1 MSNNFNMVMND
12 LLGECNLV
20 KEECDVLILTASYG
34 GGHNQVA
41 RALTSA
47 IQLQA
52 PGMKIITVDY
62 CDLMVPFFNRL
73 TQFGYMQSI
82 RHFPVGYALYYQAT
96 GKISPDSFW
105 QRHLNKIGYSELMM
119 LVDNLQPR
127 LIIATFPIPAGV
139 LSEMKESG
147 HLNVPIVTVITDMCV
162 HSQWIHPNTDLYIVG
177 SSEVADGLVERGVS
191 RSIIMDSGIPI
202 LSEFNNSFNKEELR
216 KAFGFE
222 PNDKVIIIMGGSDGI
237 FRATRF
243 KLHRTLEQ
251 LPSGVKAL
259 ILTGYNHDLYE
270 KLQPLTSKYSNFRVE
285 KFYQNMADLMHM
297 ADLLITKAGGITISE
312 ALASGL
318 PMIIYKPTPGQEEV
332 NANYLWRHRAAIIAK
347 TEHRVRTATAR
358 LVSDEQF
365 RLYFH
370 KNCLKLG
377 HSDSAAVAAKGILRM
392 LTPVTRSKL
401 SITKELRGEVRA

>member
-1 MSNNFNMVMND
+1 M
-12 LLGECNLV
+12 V
-20 KEECDVLILTASYG
+20 KESCDVLILSASYG

-62 CDLMVPFFNRL
+62 CDLMLPFFNRL
-73 TQFGYMQSI
+73 TQFGYTQSI

-105 QRHLNKIGYSELMM
+105 QRHLNRIGYSELMM
-119 LVDNLQPR
+119 LVDRLQPR
-127 LIIATFPIPAGV
+127 VIISTFPIPAGV
-139 LSEMKESG
+139 LSEMKETG
-147 HLNVPIVTVITDMCV
+147 HLNVPVVTVITDMCV

-177 SSEVADGLVERGVS
+177 SKEIADGLVERGVP
-191 RSIIMDSGIPI
+191 RSVIVDSGIPI
-202 LSEFNNSFNKEELR
+202 LPEFNLDYKQAELR
-216 KAFGFE
+216 KAFHYKPG
-222 PNDKVIIIMGGSDGI
+222 DKIILIMGGSDGI

-243 KLHRTLEQ
+243 KLHRTLEE
-251 LPSGVKAL
+251 LPSGVQAL
-259 ILTGYNHDLYE
+259 ILTGYNQELYE
-270 KLQPLTSKYSNFRVE
+270 KLQPLTAKYTNFRVE
-285 KFYQNMADLMHM
+285 KFYENMASLMRI

-318 PMIIYKPTPGQEEV
+318 PMVIYKPTPGQEEV

-347 TEHRVRTATAR
+347 TERRVRTATHR
-358 LVSDEQF
+358 MVSDEQF
-365 RLYFH
+365 RLHFR

-377 HSDSAAVAAKGILRM
+377 HPDSAEAAARIILNM
-392 LTPVTRSKL
+392 LTPVTRD
-401 SITKELRGEVRA
+401 LRYNNKKIGRKIRA

>member
-1 MSNNFNMVMND
+1 
-12 LLGECNLV
+12 LV
-20 KEECDVLILTASYG
+20 KESCDVLILSASYG

-62 CDLMVPFFNRL
+62 CDLMLPFFNRL
-73 TQFGYMQSI
+73 TQFGYTQSI

-105 QRHLNKIGYSELMM
+105 QRHLNRIGYSELMI
-119 LVDNLQPR
+119 LVDRLQPR
-127 LIIATFPIPAGV
+127 VIISTFPIPAGV
-139 LSEMKESG
+139 LSEMKETG
-147 HLNVPIVTVITDMCV
+147 HLNAPVVTVITDMCV

-177 SSEVADGLVERGVS
+177 SKEIADGLVERGVP
-191 RSIIMDSGIPI
+191 RSVIADSGIPI
-202 LSEFNNSFNKEELR
+202 LPEFNLDYNQAELR
-216 KAFGFE
+216 KAFNYKPG
-222 PNDKVIIIMGGSDGI
+222 DKIILIMGGSDGI

-243 KLHRTLEQ
+243 KLHRTLEE
-251 LPSGVKAL
+251 LPSGVQAL
-259 ILTGYNHDLYE
+259 ILTGYNQELYE
-270 KLQPLTSKYSNFRVE
+270 KLQPLTAKYTNFRVE
-285 KFYQNMADLMHM
+285 KFYENMAGLMKI

-318 PMIIYKPTPGQEEV
+318 PMVIYKPTPGQEEV

-347 TEHRVRTATAR
+347 TERRVRTATHR
-358 LVSDEQF
+358 MVSDEQF
-365 RLYFH
+365 RLHFR

-377 HSDSAAVAAKGILRM
+377 HPDSAEAAARIILNM
-392 LTPVTRSKL
+392 LTPVTRD
-401 SITKELRGEVRA
+401 LRYNNKKIGREIRA

>member
-1 MSNNFNMVMND
+1 MAIND
-12 LLGECNLV
+12 LIEECNLV
-20 KEECDVLILTASYG
+20 KEECDVLILSASYG

-47 IQLQA
+47 LQLQA

-62 CDLMVPFFNRL
+62 CDLIVPLFNRL

-119 LVDNLQPR
+119 LVDNLRPR
-127 LIIATFPIPAGV
+127 LIISTFPIPAGV
-139 LSEMKESG
+139 LSEMKASG
-147 HLNVPIVTVITDMCV
+147 HLNVPVVTVITDMCV
-162 HSQWIHPNTDLYIVG
+162 HSQWIHPNTDLYVVG
-177 SSEVADGLVERGVS
+177 SSEVAEGLVGRGVP
-191 RSIIMDSGIPI
+191 RRKIMDSGIPI
-202 LSEFNNSFNKEELR
+202 LPEFNNDLDKEKMR
-216 KAFGFE
+216 AAFGYK
-222 PNDKVIIIMGGSDGI
+222 PDDKVIIIMGGSDGI

-251 LPSGVKAL
+251 LPDGVQAL
-259 ILTGYNHDLYE
+259 ILTGYNHDLYD
-270 KLQPLTSKYSNFRVE
+270 KLQPLVGKYSNFRVE
-285 KFYQNMADLMHM
+285 KFYQNMAGLMKM

-318 PMIIYKPTPGQEEV
+318 PMVIYKPTPGQEEG

-347 TEHRVRTATAR
+347 TEHRVRTATHR
-358 LVSDEQF
+358 MVCDEQF
-365 RLYFH
+365 RLLFQR
-370 KNCLKLG
+370 NCLKLG
-377 HSDSAAVAAKGILRM
+377 HPNSAAVAADAILKM
-392 LTPVTRSKL
+392 LTPVTRSKNF
-401 SITKELRGEVRA
+401 IR